1 MILKILAAVLVSYL
15 AYRVYCLYY
24 LYTEYLRYKKQGVPF
39 NDRYGFSFFRDAK
52 AIVAGLNKIP
62 TDCPWAKV
70 LMEAFDLNPLP
81 PVTGLIFLG
90 GNIALSINTVDF
102 LEDIYVNQ
110 NKYHTKHFLGRSL
123 FYILAR
129 GALNF

>member
-1 MILKILAAVLVSYL
+1 
-15 AYRVYCLYY
+15 
-24 LYTEYLRYKKQGVPF
+24 
-39 NDRYGFSFFRDAK
+39 
-52 AIVAGLNKIP
+52 
-62 TDCPWAKV
+62 
-70 LMEAFDLNPLP
+70 LP

-110 NKYHTKHFLGRSL
+110 NRYHTKHFLGRSL

-129 GALNF
+129 GALNFQETDHPDYKEKRKTVSSALFK